1 MGMTSPTAGS
11 PRVAN
16 GGDVIVSFRDVV
28 KRYGTHV
35 VLDRLSFDVPRG
47 QRLAIIGPS
56 GSGKTTVLR
65 CLMTLEPIDG
75 GTITV
80 AGTELS
86 REVFRSRWSRAA
98 ARTLGD
104 ARSKSGIVFQ
114 AYNLFPHMKIID
126 NITVAPR
133 HVLHADSVQAREQ
146 ANRYLDLVGL
156 ADQQDKYPHQLSGG
170 QQQRAAIARTLAM
183 QPEILLLDEITSA
196 LDPELIGEVLRVV
209 RRLAD
214 ELGITMLIV
223 THEMRFAEQIADRVM
238 FIEGGRIVE
247 DGSPATIFHD
257 PESGRT
263 RRFLRSLSEYR
274 E

>member
-1 MGMTSPTAGS
+1 MGVMTAAMERAPGA
-11 PRVAN
+11 
-16 GGDVIVSFRDVV
+16 GGDAIVSFRDVV
-28 KRYGTHV
+28 KSYGAHV
-35 VLDRLSFDVPRG
+35 VLDKLSFDIPRG

-65 CLMTLEPIDG
+65 CLMTLEPLDA

-80 AGTELS
+80 DGTELT
-86 REVFRSRWSRAA
+86 RDVLHSRWSRDA
-98 ARTLGD
+98 ARTLRE

-126 NITVAPR
+126 NVTVAPR
-133 HVLHADSVQAREQ
+133 HVLHTDPSEAREQ
-146 ANRYLDLVGL
+146 AHKYLELVGL
-156 ADQQDKYPHQLSGG
+156 ADQEDKYPHQLSGG

-223 THEMRFAEQIADRVM
+223 THEMRFAEQIASRIM
-238 FIEGGRIVE
+238 FIEGGRIIE
-247 DGSPATIFHD
+247 DAPPSIVFHD
-257 PESGRT
+257 PANERT